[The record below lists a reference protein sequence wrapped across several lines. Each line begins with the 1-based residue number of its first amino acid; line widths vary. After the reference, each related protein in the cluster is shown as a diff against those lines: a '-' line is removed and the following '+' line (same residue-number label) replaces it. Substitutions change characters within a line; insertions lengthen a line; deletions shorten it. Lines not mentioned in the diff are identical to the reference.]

1 MRERTSVTVV
11 DVARVAGVSPMTVSR
26 VLAERDG
33 VAPDTAERVLKA
45 VGLLGYVRNR
55 LAGGLRSR
63 RSHLVAAIVP
73 TLAGPV
79 FLESIDS
86 LNTELGARGYRLI
99 VGQTG
104 YAATQEQALV
114 ADLIGRRPDA
124 IVLTGTMHAPE
135 ARRLVSSAGIPVLE
149 IWDLASDPI
158 DMLIG
163 FSHEEVGTAVCTYL
177 HQRARR
183 GLAVIGA
190 DDARSRRRWDA
201 FAKQASRFGLAA
213 PPVHFVPAPARLGDG
228 RRALRALMEQ
238 APQTDAVFC
247 SSDML
252 AAGVLIEAA
261 ALRLPVPERLSVVGF
276 GDLNFAADLEPG
288 LTSVRVD
295 AQRIGSLAAAAIVG
309 RLHGEPPA
317 QRVVDVGFNIVQ
329 RGTA

>member
-1 MRERTSVTVV
+1 LATSKHEQWRQTMRERTSVTVV

-45 VGLLGYVRNR
+45 VGLLGYVRNS
-55 LAGGLRSR
+55 LAGGLRSS

-73 TLAGPV
+73 TLSGPV

-135 ARRLVSSAGIPVLE
+135 ARRLVSSAGIPVL
-149 IWDLASDPI
+149 
-158 DMLIG
+158 LIG

-183 GLAVIGA
+183 SLAVIGA

-201 FAKQASRFGLAA
+201 FAKQAIRFGLV
-213 PPVHFVPAPARLGDG
+213 PPAVHFVPAPARLGDG
-228 RRALRALMEQ
+228 RRALRALMEE

-261 ALRLPVPERLSVVGF
+261 ALGLKVPERLNVVGF

-309 RLHGEPPA
+309 RLHGEPPP
-317 QRVVDVGFNIVQ
+317 QRVVDVGFNIVH